1 MKIKRS
7 HEQMLDRK
15 RFLLNQTFSTNE
27 KLSKVDQ
34 LMASEQTYQTHLHYQ
49 YKKLSEQLFLL
60 NNDVFTLRQREHEYE
75 IANSASSNQLG
86 HMKNHLAKFDQQLLK
101 QQELIY
107 HQDFTKET
115 IERRVNRLVGE
126 KSNEKSPES
135 DLKLRE
141 LRKEFETKKTHHD
154 QLELQM
160 KVSHD
165 ELRVLK
171 REFDQLSKE
180 KSEYHEKFLQLD
192 LNMSS
197 CDKALKRLTRDKEVD
212 ACLTSST

>member
-1 MKIKRS
+1 MKHS

-15 RFLLNQTFSTNE
+15 RSLLNQTFSTNE
-27 KLSKVDQ
+27 KLSKVD
-34 LMASEQTYQTHLHYQ
+34 LLLASEQTYQTHLQQQ
-49 YKKLSEQLFLL
+49 YKALSEQLFLL
-60 NNDVFTLRQREHEYE
+60 NKDVFALRQREHEHE
-75 IANSASSNQLG
+75 IANSASSTQLV
-86 HMKNHLAKFDQQLLK
+86 HMKTQLAKFDQQLLK

-126 KSNEKSPES
+126 KSNEKTPES
-135 DLKLRE
+135 DLKLRQ
-141 LRKEFETKKTHHD
+141 LRKEFDTKTIHHD
-154 QLELQM
+154 QLKLQM

-180 KSEYHEKFLQLD
+180 KSTFQETFVQLD
-192 LNMSS
+192 VNMSS

-212 ACLTSST
+212 TCLTLST